1 MGFRRPVTIERTSL
15 GTIDD
20 NGRYQKGT
28 MTTLTIQASVQP
40 LSLREQA
47 TIVGPDGARN
57 VSYVKIY
64 TDTPLIPQ
72 SAANGHGEPTMADV
86 VQHLGRRFLVT
97 QCDAFQSGV
106 ISHYRAYAKEV
117 LADDDT

>member
-20 NGRYQKGT
+20 NGRYQRGT
-28 MTTLTIQASVQP
+28 TTTLTIQASVQP
-40 LSLREQA
+40 LSIREQS

-72 SAANGHGEPTMADV
+72 SAASGQGEATKADV
-86 VQHLGRRFLVT
+86 VRHLGRRFLVI
-97 QCDAFQSGV
+97 QCDAYQSGV

-117 LADDDT
+117 LTDDDT

>member
-1 MGFRRPVTIERTSL
+1 MGFRRSVTIERTSL

-28 MTTLTIQASVQP
+28 TTTLTIQASVQP
-40 LSLREQA
+40 LSLREQS
-47 TIVGPDGARN
+47 TIISPDGARN

-64 TDTPLIPQ
+64 TDTPLITQ
-72 SAANGHGEPTMADV
+72 SAAKGQVEPTMADI
-86 VQHLGRRFLVT
+86 VQYLGRRFLVI
-97 QCDAFQSGV
+97 QCDAYQSGV

-117 LADDDT
+117 LTDDDT

>member
-28 MTTLTIQASVQP
+28 TTTLTIQASVQP
-40 LSLREQA
+40 LSIREQS

-72 SAANGHGEPTMADV
+72 SAASGQGEATKADV

-97 QCDAFQSGV
+97 QCDAYQNGV

-117 LADDDT
+117 LTDDDT

>member
-1 MGFRRPVTIERTSL
+1 MGFRRPATIERTSL

-28 MTTLTIQASVQP
+28 TTTLTIQASVQP
-40 LSLREQA
+40 LSIREQS

-72 SAANGHGEPTMADV
+72 SAASGQGEATKADV
-86 VQHLGRRFLVT
+86 VRHLGRRFLVI
-97 QCDAFQSGV
+97 QCDAYQSGV

>member
-1 MGFRRPVTIERTSL
+1 MGFRRPVTIERTSM
-15 GTIDD
+15 GTIDE

-28 MTTLTIQASVQP
+28 TGTLTIQASVQP
-40 LSLREQA
+40 LSIREQS

-64 TDTPLIPQ
+64 TNIPLIPQ
-72 SAANGHGEPTMADV
+72 SAAKGQGKPTMADI
-86 VQHLGRRFLVT
+86 VQYLGRRFLVI
-97 QCDAFQSGV
+97 QCDAYQSGV
-106 ISHYRAYAKEV
+106 ISYYRAYAKEV

>member
-72 SAANGHGEPTMADV
+72 SAAKGQGDGDMADV
-86 VQHLGRRFLVT
+86 VQYLGRRFLVT

>member
-20 NGRYQKGT
+20 NGRYKKGT
-28 MTTLTIQASVQP
+28 TTTLTIRASVQP

-72 SAANGHGEPTMADV
+72 SAAKGQGKPTMADI
-86 VQHLGRRFLVT
+86 VQYLGRRFLVI
-97 QCDAFQSGV
+97 QCDAYQSGV

-117 LADDDT
+117 LADDDP

>member
-1 MGFRRPVTIERTSL
+1 MGFRIPVTIERTSL

-28 MTTLTIQASVQP
+28 TTTLTIQASVQP
-40 LSLREQA
+40 LSIREQS

-72 SAANGHGEPTMADV
+72 SADSGQGEATKADV
-86 VQHLGRRFLVT
+86 ARHLGRRFLVI
-97 QCDAFQSGV
+97 QCDAYQSGV

>member
-15 GTIDD
+15 GTIDE

-28 MTTLTIQASVQP
+28 TATLTIQASVQP
-40 LSLREQA
+40 LSIREQS

-57 VSYVKIY
+57 VAYVKIY

-72 SAANGHGEPTMADV
+72 SAASGQGEATKADV
-86 VQHLGRRFLVT
+86 VRHLGRRFLVI
-97 QCDAFQSGV
+97 QCDAYQSGV

-117 LADDDT
+117 LTDDDT

>member
-28 MTTLTIQASVQP
+28 TTTLTIQASVQP
-40 LSLREQA
+40 LSLREQS
-47 TIVGPDGARN
+47 TIISPDGARN
-57 VSYVKIY
+57 VAYVKIY

-72 SAANGHGEPTMADV
+72 SAASGQGEATKADV
-86 VQHLGRRFLVT
+86 VRHLGRRFLVI
-97 QCDAFQSGV
+97 QCDAYQSGV

>member
-28 MTTLTIQASVQP
+28 MTTLTIRASVQP

-64 TDTPLIPQ
+64 TDTLLIPQ
-72 SAANGHGEPTMADV
+72 SAAKGQGDAAMADV
-86 VQHLGRRFLVT
+86 VQYLGRRFLVT
-97 QCDAFQSGV
+97 QCDAFRSGV
-106 ISHYRAYAKEV
+106 INHYRAYAKEV
-117 LADDDT
+117 LADDYT

>member
-15 GTIDD
+15 GTIDE

-28 MTTLTIQASVQP
+28 TATLTIQASVQP
-40 LSLREQA
+40 LSIREQS

-64 TDTPLIPQ
+64 TQSPLIPQ
-72 SAANGHGEPTMADV
+72 SAAKGQGEPTMADI
-86 VQHLGRRFLVT
+86 VQYLGRRFLVI
-97 QCDAFQSGV
+97 QCDAYQSGV

>member
-20 NGRYQKGT
+20 NGRYKKGAT
-28 MTTLTIQASVQP
+28 TTLTIRASVQP

-64 TDTPLIPQ
+64 TNTPLIPQ
-72 SAANGHGEPTMADV
+72 SAAKGQGKPTMADI
-86 VQHLGRRFLVT
+86 VQYLGRRFLVI
-97 QCDAFQSGV
+97 QCDAYQSGV
-106 ISHYRAYAKEV
+106 INHYRAYAKEV

>member
-15 GTIDD
+15 GTIDE

-28 MTTLTIQASVQP
+28 TGTLTIQASVQP
-40 LSLREQA
+40 LSIREQS

-57 VSYVKIY
+57 VAYVKIY
-64 TDTPLIPQ
+64 TDAPLIPQ
-72 SAANGHGEPTMADV
+72 SAASGQGEATKADV
-86 VQHLGRRFLVT
+86 VRHLGRRFLVI
-97 QCDAFQSGV
+97 QCDAYQSGV

>member
-15 GTIDD
+15 GTIDE

-28 MTTLTIQASVQP
+28 TTTLIIRASVQP
-40 LSLREQA
+40 LSLREQS
-47 TIVGPDGARN
+47 TIISPDGARN

-72 SAANGHGEPTMADV
+72 SAASGQGEATKADV
-86 VQHLGRRFLVT
+86 VRHLGRRFLVI
-97 QCDAFQSGV
+97 QCDAYQSGV

>member
-28 MTTLTIQASVQP
+28 TTTLTIQASVQP
-40 LSLREQA
+40 LSLREQS
-47 TIVGPDGARN
+47 TIISPDGARN
-57 VSYVKIY
+57 VAYVKIY
-64 TDTPLIPQ
+64 TDAPLIPQ
-72 SAANGHGEPTMADV
+72 SAASGQGEATKADV
-86 VQHLGRRFLVT
+86 VRHLGRRFLVI
-97 QCDAFQSGV
+97 QCDAYQSGV

>member
-28 MTTLTIQASVQP
+28 TTTLIIRASVQP
-40 LSLREQA
+40 LSLREQS
-47 TIVGPDGARN
+47 TIISPDGARN

-72 SAANGHGEPTMADV
+72 SAASGQGEATKADV
-86 VQHLGRRFLVT
+86 VRHLGRRFLVI
-97 QCDAFQSGV
+97 QCDAYQSGV

>member
-1 MGFRRPVTIERTSL
+1 MGFRRPITIERTSL

-28 MTTLTIQASVQP
+28 TTTLTIQASVQP
-40 LSLREQA
+40 LSIREQS

-72 SAANGHGEPTMADV
+72 SAASGKGEATKADV
-86 VQHLGRRFLVT
+86 VRHLGRRFLVT
-97 QCDAFQSGV
+97 QCDAYQNGV

-117 LADDDT
+117 LPDDDT

>member
-1 MGFRRPVTIERTSL
+1 MGFRRPDTIERTSL

-28 MTTLTIQASVQP
+28 TTTLTIQASVQP
-40 LSLREQA
+40 LSIREQS

-72 SAANGHGEPTMADV
+72 SAASGQGEATKADV
-86 VQHLGRRFLVT
+86 VRHLGRRFLVI
-97 QCDAFQSGV
+97 QCDAYQSGV

>member
-1 MGFRRPVTIERTSL
+1 MRFRRPVIIERTSR

-20 NGRYQKGT
+20 NGRYKKGT

-40 LSLREQA
+40 LSIREQS
-47 TIVGPDGARN
+47 TIVAPDGARN

-72 SAANGHGEPTMADV
+72 SAAKGQGKPTMADI
-86 VQHLGRRFLVT
+86 VQHLGRRFLVI
-97 QCDAFQSGV
+97 QCDAYQSGV

>member
-20 NGRYQKGT
+20 NGRYKKGT
-28 MTTLTIQASVQP
+28 MTTLTIPASVQP

-47 TIVGPDGARN
+47 TIVGPAGARN

-64 TDTPLIPQ
+64 TDTPLITQ
-72 SAANGHGEPTMADV
+72 SAAKGQGEATMADV
-86 VQHLGRRFLVT
+86 VQYLGRRFLVT

>member
-28 MTTLTIQASVQP
+28 TTTLTIQASVQP
-40 LSLREQA
+40 LSIREQS

-72 SAANGHGEPTMADV
+72 SAASGQGEATKADV
-86 VQHLGRRFLVT
+86 VRHLGRRFLVT
-97 QCDAFQSGV
+97 QCDAYQTGV
-106 ISHYRAYAKEV
+106 ISHYRAYAQEV
-117 LADDDT
+117 LTDDDT

>member
-72 SAANGHGEPTMADV
+72 SAANGQGESTMADV

>member
-28 MTTLTIQASVQP
+28 TTTLTIQASVQP
-40 LSLREQA
+40 LSIREQS

-72 SAANGHGEPTMADV
+72 SAASGQGEATKADV
-86 VQHLGRRFLVT
+86 VRHLGRRFLVI
-97 QCDAFQSGV
+97 QCDAYQSGV

>member
-15 GTIDD
+15 GTIDE

-28 MTTLTIQASVQP
+28 TTTLIIRASVQP
-40 LSLREQA
+40 LSLREQS
-47 TIVGPDGARN
+47 TIISPDGARN

-64 TDTPLIPQ
+64 TDTPLSPQ
-72 SAANGHGEPTMADV
+72 SAASGQGEATKADV
-86 VQHLGRRFLVT
+86 VRHLGRRFLVI
-97 QCDAFQSGV
+97 QCDAYQSGV

>member
-20 NGRYQKGT
+20 NGRYKKGT
-28 MTTLTIQASVQP
+28 MTTLTIRASVQP
-40 LSLREQA
+40 LSLREQS
-47 TIVGPDGARN
+47 TIISPDGARN

-72 SAANGHGEPTMADV
+72 SAAKGKGEPTMADI
-86 VQHLGRRFLVT
+86 VQYLGRRFLVI
-97 QCDAFQSGV
+97 QCDAYQSGV

>member
-72 SAANGHGEPTMADV
+72 SAANGLGEATMADV

-117 LADDDT
+117 LTDDDT

>member
-28 MTTLTIQASVQP
+28 TTTLTIQASVQP
-40 LSLREQA
+40 LSIREQS

-72 SAANGHGEPTMADV
+72 SAASGQGEATKADV
-86 VQHLGRRFLVT
+86 VRHLGLRFLVI
-97 QCDAFQSGV
+97 QCDAYQSGV

>member
-1 MGFRRPVTIERTSL
+1 MGFRRPVIIERTSL

-64 TDTPLIPQ
+64 TDTPLITQ
-72 SAANGHGEPTMADV
+72 SAAKGQGKSTMADI
-86 VQHLGRRFLVT
+86 VQYLGHRFMVI
-97 QCDAFQSGV
+97 QCDAYQSGV

>member
-1 MGFRRPVTIERTSL
+1 MGFRRPVTIERTSM

-72 SAANGHGEPTMADV
+72 SAANGQGEPTMADV

-97 QCDAFQSGV
+97 QCDAFQNGV